1 MRLLSK
7 LRWDGAFVLKLG
19 LTALIVL
26 LGNYV
31 FWEQQQVTGVQGIFM
46 LGLCAALAAARPAV
60 RKDKRALVALALA
73 ALYAC
78 AQLWDPSLLAFALFW
93 VAIGFAT
100 LLPGT
105 ARFDDGWRW
114 FQRLFVHLFKS
125 LFGPLIDLA
134 ILSRVRRKRP
144 GRPVGLRRGISLLVL
159 PLLGSLV
166 FLWLFAAANPVI
178 ERWLASVTPPDFDW
192 MIVPH
197 LIVLG
202 FFALITWGVLRPR
215 PPRRTFGTFD
225 GSGDLSIPGF
235 SLASVT
241 LSLVA
246 FNALFALQNLMD
258 LAYLSGL
265 AELPKGIVLSEYA
278 HRGAYPLV
286 ATALLAALFVLVA
299 LRPGSS
305 TAQSPL
311 ARGLVTLWIAQNLV
325 LVASAAWRTWDYVV
339 SYDLTILR
347 ISALLWM
354 ALIAT
359 GLALVLYRMLKE
371 KSASWL
377 INANLVTSGLL
388 LTVVC
393 FVDLGAVAAQWNVRH
408 AREIDGKGAGM
419 DLCYLSQLGDSALL
433 PLLELDQRRLPG
445 EFGERV
451 NRVRLMSQNRAANMA
466 TGGFWSLS
474 NQWRLAEYRRL
485 SGVGT
490 TSPFAGYEADCNG
503 RLYRSPLEPVAA
515 PAANAEVEVP
525 RDANR
530 ND

>member
-1 MRLLSK
+1 MRLLNK
-7 LRWDGAFVLKLG
+7 HRWDGAFALKLA
-19 LTALIVL
+19 LTALMVV

-31 FWEQQQVTGVQGIFM
+31 FWEQEQVMGVQGVFM

-60 RKDKRALVALALA
+60 RKDKRALIALAFA

-78 AQLWDPSLLAFALFW
+78 AQLWDPSPLAFALFW
-93 VAIGFAT
+93 VAIGLAT

-105 ARFDDGWRW
+105 AQFDDGWRW
-114 FQRLFVHLFKS
+114 FQRLFVHGFKS
-125 LFGPLIDLA
+125 LFGPLIDLGR
-134 ILSRVRRKRP
+134 LDRLRRRRP
-144 GRPVGLRRGISLLVL
+144 ARPLGLRRGATVLVL
-159 PLLGSLV
+159 PLLGSAL

-178 ERWLASVTPPDFDW
+178 ESWLTSITPPDFDW
-192 MIVPH
+192 TFLPH
-197 LIVLG
+197 LIALG
-202 FFALITWGVLRPR
+202 FLALITWGVLRPR

-225 GSGDLSIPGF
+225 GSGDLRIPGF

-241 LSLVA
+241 LALVA

-265 AELPKGIVLSEYA
+265 AELPQGIVLSEYA

-311 ARGLVTLWIAQNLV
+311 ARGLVSLWIAQNLV
-325 LVASAAWRTWDYVV
+325 LVASAAWRTWDYVL
-339 SYDLTILR
+339 SYDLTRLR
-347 ISALLWM
+347 IAALLWM
-354 ALIAT
+354 ALVAV
-359 GLALVLYRMLKE
+359 GLVLVLWRMLKE

-377 INANLVTSGLL
+377 INANLVTSGAL

-393 FVDLGAVAAQWNVRH
+393 FVDLGTVAASWNVRH

-419 DLCYLSQLGDSALL
+419 DLCYLSGLGDSALL
-433 PLLELDQRRLPG
+433 PLLELDQRKLPG
-445 EFGERV
+445 LFGERV
-451 NRVRLMSQNRAANMA
+451 RHVRLKAQSRAAGMA
-466 TGGFWSLS
+466 PDGLWSLR

-490 TSPFAGYEADCNG
+490 IGQYDWGESDCNG
-503 RLYRSPLEPVAA
+503 RPYRSYVDESAA
-515 PAANAEVEVP
+515 PASSPEVEVP
-525 RDANR
+525 SHANR

>member
-1 MRLLSK
+1 MRLLSNH
-7 LRWDGAFVLKLG
+7 RWDGAIALKLA
-19 LTALIVL
+19 LTALMVL

-31 FWEQQQVTGVQGIFM
+31 FWELEQVAGVQGIFM

-60 RKDKRALVALALA
+60 RKDKRALVALGFA
-73 ALYAC
+73 ALYGF
-78 AQLWDPSLLAFALFW
+78 AQLWDPSPLAFALFW
-93 VAIGFAT
+93 VAIGLAT

-114 FQRLFVHLFKS
+114 FQRLFVHGFKS

-134 ILSRVRRKRP
+134 RLSRVRRRRP
-144 GRPVGLRRGISLLVL
+144 ARPMGLRRGLSLLVL
-159 PLLGSLV
+159 PLLGSAL

-178 ERWLASVTPPDFDW
+178 ESWLASISPPDFDW

-197 LIVLG
+197 MVVLG
-202 FFALITWGVLRPR
+202 FLALITWGVLRPR

-225 GSGDLSIPGF
+225 GSGDLNIPGF

-241 LSLVA
+241 LALVA
-246 FNALFALQNLMD
+246 FNALFALQNVMD
-258 LAYLSGL
+258 MAYLSGL

-311 ARGLVTLWIAQNLV
+311 ARGLVSLWIAQNLV
-325 LVASAAWRTWDYVV
+325 LVASAAWRTWDYVL
-339 SYDLTILR
+339 SYDLTRLR
-347 ISALLWM
+347 IAALLWM
-354 ALIAT
+354 ALVAV
-359 GLALVLYRMLKE
+359 GLVLVLYRMLRE

-377 INANLVTSGLL
+377 INANLVTSGAL
-388 LTVVC
+388 LTAVC
-393 FVDLGAVAAQWNVRH
+393 FVDLGAVAASWNVRH

-419 DLCYLSQLGDSALL
+419 DLCYLGQLGDSALL
-433 PLLELDQRRLPG
+433 PLLELHNRKLPG
-445 EFGERV
+445 AFGERV
-451 NRVRLMSQNRAANMA
+451 SRVLRRSAFEVSAKA
-466 TGGFWSLS
+466 GGGLWSLR
-474 NQWRLAEYRRL
+474 NQSRMEEYRRL
-485 SGVGT
+485 SVGGM
-490 TSPFAGYEADCNG
+490 PQPEQPQPYDCNG
-503 RLYRSPLEPVAA
+503 NPYSN
-515 PAANAEVEVP
+515 PADETAMPASTTEVEVP
-525 RDANR
+525 RNANR

>member
-7 LRWDGAFVLKLG
+7 HRWDGAFALKLA
-19 LTALIVL
+19 LTALLVL
-26 LGNYV
+26 LGNTV
-31 FWEQQQVTGVQGIFM
+31 FWELEQVTGVQGIFM

-60 RKDKRALVALALA
+60 RKDKRALVALGFA
-73 ALYAC
+73 ALYGF
-78 AQLWDPSLLAFALFW
+78 AQLWDPSPLAFALFW
-93 VAIGFAT
+93 VAIGLAT

-125 LFGPLIDLA
+125 LFGPLIDFGKFD
-134 ILSRVRRKRP
+134 RMRRRRSPRP
-144 GRPVGLRRGISLLVL
+144 LGLRRGASVLVL
-159 PLLGSLV
+159 PLLGSAL

-178 ERWLASVTPPDFDW
+178 ASWLASISPPDFDW
-192 MIVPH
+192 TFLPR
-197 LIVLG
+197 LILLG
-202 FFALITWGVLRPR
+202 ALALLAWGVLRPR

-225 GSGDLSIPGF
+225 GSGDLRIPGF

-241 LSLVA
+241 LALVM
-246 FNALFALQNLMD
+246 FNALFALQNVMD
-258 LAYLSGL
+258 LAYLSDL

-278 HRGAYPLV
+278 HRGADPLV

-325 LVASAAWRTWDYVV
+325 LVASAAWRTWGYVQA
-339 SYDLTILR
+339 YDLTRLR
-347 ISALLWM
+347 IAALLWM
-354 ALIAT
+354 ALVAL
-359 GLALVLYRMLKE
+359 GLVLVLYRMLKE

-377 INANLVTSGLL
+377 INANLISSGAL
-388 LTVVC
+388 LTAVC
-393 FVDLGAVAAQWNVRH
+393 FVDLGAVAASWNVRH
-408 AREIDGKGAGM
+408 AREIDGTGARM

-433 PLLELDQRRLPG
+433 PLLELDQRKLPG
-445 EFGERV
+445 EFGQRV
-451 NRVRLMSQNRAANMA
+451 SRVRLTAQSRAAGMA
-466 TGGFWSLS
+466 PNGMWSLR
-474 NQWRLAEYRRL
+474 NHWRLAEYRRL

-490 TSPFAGYEADCNG
+490 IGLYDGGESDCHGRPYHNYSYE
-503 RLYRSPLEPVAA
+503 
-515 PAANAEVEVP
+515 PASTTEVEVP
-525 RDANR
+525 RNASR